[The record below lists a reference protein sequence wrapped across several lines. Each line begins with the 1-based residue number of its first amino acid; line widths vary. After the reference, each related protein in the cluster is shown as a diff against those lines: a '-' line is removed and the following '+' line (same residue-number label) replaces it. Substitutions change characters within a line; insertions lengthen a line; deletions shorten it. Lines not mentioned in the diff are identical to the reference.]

1 MSDSK
6 RSAAGVELTVFWLL
20 LALWILGF
28 AGETVTFARQWMA
41 VDTGDV
47 SAFSSNWL
55 TLLTVLLLL
64 IAWVLA
70 IALAVRL
77 RRWGWLVA
85 CVLLFV
91 AVPVFAIAMLLDGRT
106 TSADRRQQASFEQ
119 AMTQALAEQE
129 TERSR
134 GGA

>member
-6 RSAAGVELTVFWLL
+6 RSATGGESV
-20 LALWILGF
+20 ALWVVLVAWIAGF
-28 AGETVTFARQWMA
+28 AGETMTFARQWQA

-55 TLLTVLLLL
+55 TLLTALCLLA
-64 IAWVLA
+64 AWVLA
-70 IALAVRL
+70 IVLAVRL

-91 AVPVFAIAMLLDGRT
+91 AVPVFAIAMLIDGRT
-106 TSADRRQQASFEQ
+106 TVADRRQQASFEE
-119 AMTQALAEQE
+119 AMAQALAEDQA
-129 TERSR
+129 ERSQS
-134 GGA
+134 GA